1 MSIMSFR
8 WGLYIIGAC
17 LLTISWGCKKDS
29 VYQDTLVYGH
39 AGTTIH
45 PELWVYPA
53 NTKESVLYALD
64 ALGAEGVEIDI
75 QMTKDSVL
83 VLFHDA
89 FLDGVSNL
97 TGCVAQY
104 NFSELL
110 DLNLYNTRY
119 ELATL
124 EEILALCFER
134 GKKMYLDL
142 KPFNHC
148 TGKDVDHHTF
158 NNALN
163 KILTPYTP
171 QQKSNI
177 VVNTRNIELLHNL
190 FDSSLVKSFETE
202 NISFAIEKYES
213 GEIDE
218 VGVKL
223 SAMNE
228 ANASAMNAAGLNFT
242 IFSLKSQKEIQ
253 KGLLFEPIRIVTDNI
268 AYTQKM
274 IR

>member
-1 MSIMSFR
+1 MNFR

-17 LLTISWGCKKDS
+17 LLTINSGCQKDL
-29 VYQDTLVYGH
+29 VYDDTLVYGH

-83 VLFHDA
+83 VLFHDP

-97 TGCVAQY
+97 TGCIAHY
-104 NFSELL
+104 NFSELTN
-110 DLNLYNTRY
+110 LNLYQSKY
-119 ELATL
+119 ELVTL
-124 EEILALCFER
+124 EEIFALCFER
-134 GKKMYLDL
+134 NKKLYLDL

-148 TGKDVDHHTF
+148 IGADVNHQTF

-163 KILTPYTP
+163 KLLVPYSS
-171 QQKSNI
+171 QQKTNI
-177 VVNTRNIELLHNL
+177 VVNTRNIELLDDL
-190 FDSSLVKSFETE
+190 TDSSIIKSFETE
-202 NISFAIEKYES
+202 NIPLAIEKYQT

-223 SAMNE
+223 VAMNE
-228 ANASAMNAAGLNFT
+228 TNASEMNAAGLNFT

-253 KGLLFEPIRIVTDNI
+253 RGLLFSPIRIVTDNI
-268 AYTQKM
+268 AYTQKL
-274 IR
+274 IH